1 MTDIYQKGKK
11 MDKICDT
18 LLVNMV
24 NTSID
29 NDNDQ
34 TIKDITKLT
43 NDVMQVKESIH
54 ESVNDISE
62 KLAAYHQSKDEG
74 QKKKLEEEIYQAA
87 ENMVKA
93 HGELQAP
100 LQEFTDMLAQE
111 GVASGP
117 NITPVSIR
125 QSMNKVAYDDMTRLV
140 GKVLQTATKVCS
152 HEHAEKMSKKQ
163 GLVKK
168 KSLILSGD
176 LHKRQEKPK
185 PDKDPAPKAK
195 SSRLQKNKSSR
206 PKKTKS
212 SRPKND

>member
-1 MTDIYQKGKK
+1 

-43 NDVMQVKESIH
+43 SDVMQVKESIH

-62 KLAAYHQSKDEG
+62 KLAAYHQSKDEE

-87 ENMVKA
+87 ENLVKA

-100 LQEFTDMLAQE
+100 LQQFTDMLAQE
-111 GVASGP
+111 GVVSGP
-117 NITPVSIR
+117 NITPVNIR
-125 QSMNKVAYDDMTRLV
+125 QSMNKVAYDDMTSLV

-152 HEHAEKMSKKQ
+152 QQHAVKISEKQ
-163 GLVKK
+163 GLIKK

-176 LHKRQEKPK
+176 LHKKQEKPEQ
-185 PDKDPAPKAK
+185 DKETPTPKA
-195 SSRLQKNKSSR
+195 R
-206 PKKTKS
+206 S